1 MFVRVRRTREHRHRK
16 TEMGVR
22 AARDSFILMHLLRSF
37 FSPLPFRPRTYAHTF
52 FRRDAN
58 TFTRRFKKGYKL
70 SCVVSS
76 ETTDKKSSPPK
87 DVSSNEPPKSDFQS
101 HVSLGFLVFVFSG
114 FSSPPS
120 FFYPKR
126 RNPIKNTS
134 ASSKSSALAKNRRQC
149 SASRNTRVNGNEEE
163 EEEEE
168 EEGKGKG
175 KEEKSRRRRRRRHG
189 KVTSHLHEGEL
200 PEGAEPHEEGSA
212 KSDAVY
218 SRTRAA
224 RVGVRDRVGGDG
236 GAVHSGWDPER
247 VRDESDELGRLGR
260 ADRSGCG
267 DDVRGEIST
276 NRSKDER
283 AESGAEV

>member
-101 HVSLGFLVFVFSG
+101 HVSLGFFGVCLFRFFLSAV
-114 FSSPPS
+114 

-149 SASRNTRVNGNEEE
+149 SASRNTRENGNEEE

-168 EEGKGKG
+168 EEEVKG

-276 NRSKDER
+276 NRAKDER

>member
-101 HVSLGFLVFVFSG
+101 HVSLGFFVFVFSG

-120 FFYPKR
+120 FFIQKEEIR
-126 RNPIKNTS
+126 
-134 ASSKSSALAKNRRQC
+134 SKTHRRRQ
-149 SASRNTRVNGNEEE
+149 
-163 EEEEE
+163 
-168 EEGKGKG
+168 
-175 KEEKSRRRRRRRHG
+175 SRRRLRRTG
-189 KVTSHLHEGEL
+189 
-200 PEGAEPHEEGSA
+200 GSA
-212 KSDAVY
+212 VRRGILE
-218 SRTRAA
+218 RT
-224 RVGVRDRVGGDG
+224 G
-236 GAVHSGWDPER
+236 
-247 VRDESDELGRLGR
+247 
-260 ADRSGCG
+260 
-267 DDVRGEIST
+267 T
-276 NRSKDER
+276 KKKKKKKKKKK
-283 AESGAEV
+283 

>member
-101 HVSLGFLVFVFSG
+101 HVSLGFFGVCLFRFFLSAV
-114 FSSPPS
+114 

-126 RNPIKNTS
+126 RNPIRNTS

-149 SASRNTRVNGNEEE
+149 SASRNTRENGNEEE

-168 EEGKGKG
+168 EEEVKG
-175 KEEKSRRRRRRRHG
+175 KEEKSRRRRRRRRHG

-276 NRSKDER
+276 NRAKDER

>member
-52 FRRDAN
+52 FRRDTN

-87 DVSSNEPPKSDFQS
+87 DVSSNEPPQKRFSKSRQFR
-101 HVSLGFLVFVFSG
+101 VFLVFVFSG

-134 ASSKSSALAKNRRQC
+134 ASSKSSAREEQEDVCVAE
-149 SASRNTRVNGNEEE
+149 SRERE
-163 EEEEE
+163 
-168 EEGKGKG
+168 
-175 KEEKSRRRRRRRHG
+175 RRRRRRRS
-189 KVTSHLHEGEL
+189 K
-200 PEGAEPHEEGSA
+200 
-212 KSDAVY
+212 
-218 SRTRAA
+218 RR
-224 RVGVRDRVGGDG
+224 
-236 GAVHSGWDPER
+236 
-247 VRDESDELGRLGR
+247 
-260 ADRSGCG
+260 
-267 DDVRGEIST
+267 EISSSSSSSWQSYLSSP
-276 NRSKDER
+276 R
-283 AESGAEV
+283 G

>member
-101 HVSLGFLVFVFSG
+101 HVSLGFFGVCLFRFFLSAV
-114 FSSPPS
+114 

-126 RNPIKNTS
+126 RNPIRNTS

-149 SASRNTRVNGNEEE
+149 SASRNTRENGNEEE

-168 EEGKGKG
+168 EEEVKG

-276 NRSKDER
+276 NRAKDER